1 MSSTTTD
8 TLIASLADD
17 MKAVK
22 PAAHPVTLLAKW
34 LVVSLCYMSVL
45 LCFSGLRPDLADQ
58 LHRPAYAAEVSLLLL
73 IVLTCGISAVMLSFP
88 DMYQKRW
95 VTFTPA
101 VPLLMFVGL
110 MIAEYLQ
117 ETPLP
122 KPPHGFECLLSIG
135 FYSLVPALS
144 MMLLLRNQAS
154 THYNTAGGTALL
166 ASASMGCF
174 ALRLCEETNSIIHL
188 VTWHYLPILG
198 FALAGVWLGQKIL
211 KW

>member
-1 MSSTTTD
+1 MTTVTD
-8 TLIASLADD
+8 KLIASLSEDAGP
-17 MKAVK
+17 VK
-22 PAAHPVTLLAKW
+22 PAAHPAWLFAKW

-45 LCFSGLRPDLADQ
+45 LCFSGLRPDLAEQ
-58 LHRPAYAAEVSLLLL
+58 LQSPAFTAEVGLLLL

-95 VTFTPA
+95 VIFTPIA
-101 VPLLMFVGL
+101 PLLAFVGL
-110 MIAEYLQ
+110 MAVEYLRQ
-117 ETPLP
+117 TPLP
-122 KPPHGFECLLSIG
+122 APLHGFECLLTIC
-135 FYSLVPALS
+135 FYSLVPALG

-154 THYNTAGGTALL
+154 THYNAAGGIALL
-166 ASASMGCF
+166 ASSSLGCF

-198 FALAGVWLGQKIL
+198 FALAGVWLGRKIL